1 MSVASIERQLRFLY
15 YKMKMLEFKFKET
28 PTHETK
34 QRFFDISDTFD
45 EKLSEYYSERL
56 FELKLINEELFL
68 TYLTLHKETVNR
80 NWLSELIVKWDKK

>member
-1 MSVASIERQLRFLY
+1 MSVASIERQLRVLY

-28 PTHETK
+28 LTHETK

>member
-1 MSVASIERQLRFLY
+1 
-15 YKMKMLEFKFKET
+15 MLEFKFKET
-28 PTHETK
+28 PTHEAK

>member
-1 MSVASIERQLRFLY
+1 MSVASIEMQLRFLY
-15 YKMKMLEFKFKET
+15 YKMKMFEFNFKET
-28 PTHETK
+28 PTHEAK
-34 QRFFDISDTFD
+34 QRFFEICDTFD

-68 TYLTLHKETVNR
+68 TYLTLHKETVKR